1 MSTCKIEQIE
11 SSHPDTSEA
20 PFKLVVTNYDDYD
33 EENKRS
39 YIIFRDGDH
48 TNRSETNVIDRS
60 WFELE
65 YDFESFLEDYFL
77 IHRLTKEL
85 EMLTPYIFSLTKEQI
100 QEAAKR
106 ATVQKSIN

>member
-1 MSTCKIEQIE
+1 MNMSTYKIEQIE
-11 SSHPDTSEA
+11 SDCLDTSEA

-39 YIIFRDGDH
+39 FIIFRDGDH

-77 IHRLTKEL
+77 IHRISNEL
-85 EMLTPYIFSLTKEQI
+85 ERLKSYIFSLTKEQI
-100 QEAAKR
+100 QELAKR
-106 ATVQKSIN
+106 APF

>member
-1 MSTCKIEQIE
+1 MNMSTYKIEQIE
-11 SSHPDTSEA
+11 SDCLDTSEA
-20 PFKLVVTNYDDYD
+20 PFKLVVTNYDNYD

-48 TNRSETNVIDRS
+48 TNRSKTNVIDRS

-77 IHRLTKEL
+77 IHRQSKD
-85 EMLTPYIFSLTKEQI
+85 S
-100 QEAAKR
+100 EALKPCLFGLNKK
-106 ATVQKSIN
+106 TG

>member
-1 MSTCKIEQIE
+1 MNMSTGNIEKIE
-11 SSHPDTSEA
+11 SSHANTSEA

-39 YIIFRDGDH
+39 FIIFRDGDH

-65 YDFESFLEDYFL
+65 YDFDSFLEDYFL
-77 IHRLTKEL
+77 IHRLSKEL
-85 EMLTPYIFSLTKEQI
+85 EELKPYLFGLGKKTG
-100 QEAAKR
+100 
-106 ATVQKSIN
+106 

>member
-1 MSTCKIEQIE
+1 MNMSTCNIEQIE
-11 SSHPDTSEA
+11 SDCLDTSEA
-20 PFKLVVTNYDDYD
+20 PFKLVVTHYDNYD

-77 IHRLTKEL
+77 IHRQSKEL
-85 EMLTPYIFSLTKEQI
+85 EALKPCLFGLNKKTG
-100 QEAAKR
+100 
-106 ATVQKSIN
+106 

>member
-1 MSTCKIEQIE
+1 MNMSTYKIEQIE
-11 SSHPDTSEA
+11 SDCLDTSEA
-20 PFKLVVTNYDDYD
+20 SFKLVVTNYDNYD

-39 YIIFRDGDH
+39 FIIFRDGDH

-77 IHRLTKEL
+77 IHRQSKD
-85 EMLTPYIFSLTKEQI
+85 S
-100 QEAAKR
+100 EAL
-106 ATVQKSIN
+106 KSCLFGLNKKTG

>member
-1 MSTCKIEQIE
+1 MNMSTCKIEQIE

-60 WFELE
+60 WFELK

-77 IHRLTKEL
+77 IHRLSKEL
-85 EMLTPYIFSLTKEQI
+85 ERLNPYIFSLTKEQI
-100 QEAAKR
+100 QEVAKR
-106 ATVQKSIN
+106 TPF

>member
-1 MSTCKIEQIE
+1 MSTCSIEQIE
-11 SSHPDTSEA
+11 SSHPDTREA
-20 PFKLVVTNYDDYD
+20 PFKLVATNFDDYD
-33 EENKRS
+33 EETKRS

-77 IHRLTKEL
+77 IHRLSKEL
-85 EMLTPYIFSLTKEQI
+85 EGIKPYIFSLTKEQI
-100 QEAAKR
+100 QEVAKR
-106 ATVQKSIN
+106 APF

>member
-1 MSTCKIEQIE
+1 MNMSTCKIEQIE
-11 SSHPDTSEA
+11 SSYPDTSEA

-77 IHRLTKEL
+77 IHRLSKEL
-85 EMLTPYIFSLTKEQI
+85 EMLKPYIFSLTKEQI
-100 QEAAKR
+100 QEVAKR
-106 ATVQKSIN
+106 ATV

>member
-1 MSTCKIEQIE
+1 MNMSTCKIEQIE

-77 IHRLTKEL
+77 IHRLSTEL
-85 EMLTPYIFSLTKEQI
+85 EKLNPYIFSLTKEQI
-100 QEAAKR
+100 QEVAKG
-106 ATVQKSIN
+106 APF

>member
-1 MSTCKIEQIE
+1 MNMSTYKIEQIE
-11 SSHPDTSEA
+11 SDCLDTSEA
-20 PFKLVVTNYDDYD
+20 PFKLVVTNYDNYD

-39 YIIFRDGDH
+39 FIIFRDGDH

-77 IHRLTKEL
+77 IHRLSKEL
-85 EMLTPYIFSLTKEQI
+85 EMLNPYIFSLTKEQI
-100 QEAAKR
+100 QEVAKR
-106 ATVQKSIN
+106 ATV

>member
-1 MSTCKIEQIE
+1 MDMSTCKIEQIE

-33 EENKRS
+33 EETKRS

-48 TNRSETNVIDRS
+48 TNRSEINVIDRS

-65 YDFESFLEDYFL
+65 YDFDSFLEDYFL
-77 IHRLTKEL
+77 IHRLSKEL
-85 EMLTPYIFSLTKEQI
+85 EMLKPYIFSLNKEQI
-100 QEAAKR
+100 QEVAKR
-106 ATVQKSIN
+106 ATV

>member
-1 MSTCKIEQIE
+1 MSTYKIEQIE
-11 SSHPDTSEA
+11 SDCLDTSEA
-20 PFKLVVTNYDDYD
+20 PFKLVVTNYDNYD

-39 YIIFRDGDH
+39 FIIFRDGDH

-77 IHRLTKEL
+77 IHRLSKEL
-85 EMLTPYIFSLTKEQI
+85 EMLKPYIFSLTKEQI
-100 QEAAKR
+100 QEVAKI
-106 ATVQKSIN
+106 ATV

>member
-1 MSTCKIEQIE
+1 MNMSTYKIEQIE

-77 IHRLTKEL
+77 IHRLSKEL
-85 EMLTPYIFSLTKEQI
+85 EGLNPYMFSLTKEQI
-100 QEAAKR
+100 QEVAKK
-106 ATVQKSIN
+106 TPL

>member
-1 MSTCKIEQIE
+1 MNMSTCKIEQIE

-39 YIIFRDGDH
+39 FIIFRDGDH

-77 IHRLTKEL
+77 IHRLSKEL
-85 EMLTPYIFSLTKEQI
+85 EMLKPYIFSLTK
-100 QEAAKR
+100 
-106 ATVQKSIN
+106 